1 MSNKNK
7 IKTGLICFYTNMRS
21 LFSYNKRDELY
32 MHILGHKYDIVGLS
46 ETWAND
52 NISDSELNIPGYSL
66 YRKDRNNKF
75 KSKGGGV
82 ALYINENLVSRHHE
96 ILPDTV

>member
-1 MSNKNK
+1 M
-7 IKTGLICFYTNMRS
+7 FYTNMRS
-21 LFSYNKRDELY
+21 VFSYNNRDELY
-32 MHILGHKYDIVGLS
+32 MHILEHKYDIVGLS

-52 NISDSELNIPGYSL
+52 NISDSELNIHGYSL

-82 ALYINENLVSRHHE
+82 ALYVNENLVSRHHE
-96 ILPDTV
+96 ILPD

>member
-1 MSNKNK
+1 MLSV
-7 IKTGLICFYTNMRS
+7 
-21 LFSYNKRDELY
+21 FSYNKTDVY
-32 MHILGHKYDIVGLS
+32 AYILEHQYDIVGHS

-82 ALYINENLVSRHHE
+82 AL
-96 ILPDTV
+96 